1 MDSKNTISIALIEK
15 QKPFNWTI
23 NKINESL
30 LMTNNEE
37 INLTENFKNTGTFYS
52 KIIDLEI
59 RTATS
64 NQYAVFVTQMSSGD
78 ENMNNTNI
86 FVINGVIDSGYRGIV
101 KALVYYRSTVKKIN
115 PYDLKIKLL
124 LLELSK
130 DLIPVSPKLHSLD
143 KHGEL
148 NFFNIFNKK
157 RDEDAGYDIPSP
169 RMVRIEPGY
178 SYLLS
183 LPIFQLE
190 MKNPPIACIFGRSSL
205 NSSGIIVLPTI
216 WKPKTL
222 CQFFIKNISSKIV
235 TIEKGQRIAQ
245 LVLLKNTQQLWLQP
259 QINCHSLFPKTNY
272 LNSSNQEGDMWK
284 FTEDLDIEAPRS
296 LRGINGFGSTGL

>member
-64 NQYAVFVTQMSSGD
+64 SQYAVFVTQMCSDD

-101 KALVYYRSTVKKIN
+101 KALVYYHPTVEKLN
-115 PYDLKIKLL
+115 PYDLKIKLPL
-124 LLELSK
+124 IELSK
-130 DLIPVSPKLHSLD
+130 DLIPLSPSLHSYS
-143 KHGEL
+143 EL
-148 NFFNIFNKK
+148 YNFFNVFNKK

-169 RMVRIEPGY
+169 NLVQIKPGY
-178 SYLLS
+178 SYLFC
-183 LPIFQLE
+183 LPIFQLG

-216 WKPKTL
+216 WKPKTI
-222 CQFFIKNISSKIV
+222 CQFFIKNISSKTV

-245 LVLLKNTQQLWLQP
+245 LVLLKNNQPLWLQP
-259 QINCHSLFPKTNY
+259 QINCHSLFPKSNY
-272 LNSSNQEGDMWK
+272 LSLSNRECDMWK
-284 FTEDLDIEAPRS
+284 FTEDLNFEAPKS